1 MCTKHFVDLTKLND
15 QQKKHLLEKSL
26 VGVDPGETDF
36 LTIYS
41 HEEDKEESKN
51 VTSISTDK
59 YYNNTLVNSK
69 ITAIRLFNLRYK
81 QVDINTVNSNFSD
94 HNSSFRM
101 ML

>member
-1 MCTKHFVDLTKLND
+1 MPLKTK
-15 QQKKHLLEKSL
+15 
-26 VGVDPGETDF
+26 TDF

-69 ITAIRLFNLRYK
+69 NTAIRLFNLRYK
-81 QVDINTVNSNFSD
+81 QVDINTVNSNFLWSTD
-94 HNSSFRM
+94 GTVKDMQIHFKYINKG
-101 ML
+101 LLLNA